1 VVLRVRHG
9 TLNLVK
15 LQTELAGHLTH
26 VGGAQVAVL
35 NAGDNRGDSAH
46 RQHAAFKG
54 RQIVLGEGRINRELE
69 ERAARS
75 DQRAHGSVALVQAQ
89 VAGVHAVLSNRNEG
103 LRDEALILLEG
114 CHSGLLSCG
123 IAVECEDD
131 FAAGAVVGNHAAH
144 HLDVAGTERGAAG
157 GNGGGDAGEVCR
169 HDVRV
174 AFHDDDLLGLG
185 HIAFCQV
192 NAVEHLGF
200 LVQLRLGGVQVF
212 GALVVVEEA
221 AGTEADG
228 FTGDGADGPDDAA
241 AEAVVQAAVA
251 LREHAGSLQFL
262 IGEALGA
269 KVLEQVIPAARGV
282 ADTELAGCGGVE
294 TAGAEEVLRLL
305 SISAV
310 EVAFKELG
318 GNLVRVEQAAA
329 HTRLVAVAGLT
340 ALIVQG
346 VADARGK
353 ALHRLNEAGVFHRH
367 DEGVHI
373 TGFTATKAVVRTDL
387 RAHIEGGRALVVE
400 RAQPLEGAYTG
411 AFEAHVAFNDFA
423 DIGTGADFV
432 NVFFAD

>member
-1 VVLRVRHG
+1 MNCPLSARIALRSRVTRRALHALRPLIQTLVTRCGCGSLRLLGARKLRVVLRVRHG

-144 HLDVAGTERGAAG
+144 HL
-157 GNGGGDAGEVCR
+157 
-169 HDVRV
+169 
-174 AFHDDDLLGLG
+174 
-185 HIAFCQV
+185 
-192 NAVEHLGF
+192 
-200 LVQLRLGGVQVF
+200 GGVQVF

-294 TAGAEEVLRLL
+294 TTGAEEALCLLR
-305 SISAV
+305 I
-310 EVAFKELG
+310 
-318 GNLVRVEQAAA
+318 R
-329 HTRLVAVAGLT
+329 
-340 ALIVQG
+340 
-346 VADARGK
+346 
-353 ALHRLNEAGVFHRH
+353 
-367 DEGVHI
+367 
-373 TGFTATKAVVRTDL
+373 
-387 RAHIEGGRALVVE
+387 
-400 RAQPLEGAYTG
+400 
-411 AFEAHVAFNDFA
+411 
-423 DIGTGADFV
+423 
-432 NVFFAD
+432 